1 MHHPLATNLFIEMI
15 IPMKTIVK
23 IDPEKEYQNA
33 KNILASTGQDLLDTN
48 SLKGLDSSIE
58 NLITVARVLIER
70 EEKRRGKKKN
80 KIPKEN
86 KPKKGRKK
94 GQERKE
100 VKKLPSER
108 YPNLEIK
115 EKTIY
120 PSHTPDCPCCG
131 SEMKLSGLFD
141 ITEKLETIP
150 KKYYI
155 QRYKRPKF
163 NCGKC
168 HGAIVNT
175 AALASIIPSSNYGD
189 SLVIDA
195 TLSKFCDLIP
205 MERYT
210 QIAFRADLM
219 DIPAQ
224 SLIGLTHH
232 LADFMYPVYDKI
244 KTEVLSDELLLA
256 DETTHKM
263 LEGDDTQNWYLWG
276 FFNKRAS
283 YFEAHGT
290 RSGDVALEFL
300 KRSSAKYLMSDGYS
314 GYNKAAKI
322 LKKEFNREVLL
333 AGCNAHAIRYFK
345 DASERWKEECAP
357 FLKIYG
363 DIYELEKQIKS
374 FKSKDDEKALFRRQM
389 LPLFAELKR
398 LCENELPKAMPNSY
412 FAKALKYFLNQYDGL
427 ILCTSNLSIPLDNNH
442 SEREVRPSVVGR
454 KTWYGTHSKRGAE
467 TLQIHF
473 SIVGS
478 CKVNNVNPRKYYP
491 WVVDQIHQGKEILT
505 PYQYSKL

>member
-1 MHHPLATNLFIEMI
+1 MH
-15 IPMKTIVK
+15 
-23 IDPEKEYQNA
+23 
-33 KNILASTGQDLLDTN
+33 S
-48 SLKGLDSSIE
+48 LDSSLE

-70 EEKRRGKKKN
+70 EERRRGKKKD
-80 KIPKEN
+80 KVPKEN
-86 KPKKGRKK
+86 KPMKGRKK
-94 GQERKE
+94 GSKRKE

-108 YPNLEIK
+108 YPNLEVK

-120 PSHTPDCPCCG
+120 PERTPDCPCCE

-141 ITEKLETIP
+141 TTEKLEIIP

-155 QRYKRPKF
+155 QRDKRPKF

-175 AALASIIPSSNYGD
+175 PALPSIIPSSNYGD
-189 SLVIDA
+189 SMIVDA

-210 QIAFRADLM
+210 QMAYRAEVMDL
-219 DIPAQ
+219 PAQ
-224 SLIGLTHH
+224 SLIGLTHQ
-232 LADFMYPVYDKI
+232 LADFLYPVYDKI
-244 KTEVLSDELLLA
+244 KNEVLNDEILLA

-263 LEGDDTQNWYLWG
+263 LEGDETSSWYLWG

-290 RSGDVALEFL
+290 RSGDVALDFL
-300 KRSSAKYLMSDGYS
+300 KRSQAKYLMTDAYG
-314 GYNKAAKI
+314 GYNKAVRL
-322 LKKEFNREVLL
+322 LKKDYNREVLL
-333 AGCNAHAIRYFK
+333 AGCNAHAVRYFK
-345 DASERWKEECAP
+345 DASGKWKEECRP
-357 FLKIYG
+357 FLEIYGKIYDLEEQINSG
-363 DIYELEKQIKS
+363 ELKEEEKLELRKEMI
-374 FKSKDDEKALFRRQM
+374 
-389 LPLFAELKR
+389 PLFEDLKKK
-398 LCENELPKAMPNSY
+398 CEEELPDAMPESY

-427 ILCTSNLSIPLDNNH
+427 ILCTTNIVIPLDNNH

-478 CKVNNVNPRKYYP
+478 CKVNNINPRKYYA
-491 WVVDQIHQGKEILT
+491 WIVDRIHRGKEVLT
-505 PYQYSKL
+505 PYQYSQLKEIQ

>member
-1 MHHPLATNLFIEMI
+1 
-15 IPMKTIVK
+15 MKTVVK
-23 IDPEKEYQNA
+23 INPEEEYEKAKE
-33 KNILASTGQDLLDTN
+33 ILETSGVELLDTPSLHSLN
-48 SLKGLDSSIE
+48 SSLE
-58 NLITVARVLIER
+58 NLITVARVLMER
-70 EEKRRGKKKN
+70 EEKRRGKKKDEV
-80 KIPKEN
+80 PKEN

-94 GQERKE
+94 GDKRKE
-100 VKKLPSER
+100 IKKLPSVR
-108 YPNLEIK
+108 YPNLEVK

-120 PSHTPDCPCCG
+120 PEKTPDCPCCG

-141 ITEKLETIP
+141 TTEKLETIP

-175 AALASIIPSSNYGD
+175 AALPSIVSSSNYGD
-189 SLVIDA
+189 SMIIDA

-205 MERYT
+205 MERYV
-210 QIAFRADLM
+210 QMAYRAEVIDL
-219 DIPAQ
+219 PPQ
-224 SLIGLTHH
+224 SLIGLTHQ
-232 LADFMYPVYDKI
+232 LADFLYPIYSKL
-244 KTEVLSDELLLA
+244 KGEVQTDEILLA

-263 LEGDDTQNWYLWG
+263 LEGDDTSSWYLWG

-300 KRSSAKYLMSDGYS
+300 KGSKTKYLMTDGYA
-314 GYNKAAKI
+314 GYNKAVKT
-322 LKKEFNREVLL
+322 LKKESKRVVLL

-345 DASERWKEECAP
+345 DASDKWKEECEP
-357 FLKIYG
+357 FLIIYGKIYDLERQISSG
-363 DIYELEKQIKS
+363 ELKEDKQLELRK
-374 FKSKDDEKALFRRQM
+374 KM
-389 LPLFAELKR
+389 LPLFEDLRKKCETELAV
-398 LCENELPKAMPNSY
+398 AMPGSY
-412 FAKALKYFLNQYDGL
+412 FAKALKYFLNQYNEL
-427 ILCTSNLSIPLDNNH
+427 ILCTTNIAIPLDNNH

-467 TLQIHF
+467 TLQVHF

-478 CKVNNVNPRKYYP
+478 CKVNNINPRNYYA
-491 WVVDQIHQGKEILT
+491 WIVDRIHKEKEVLT
-505 PYQYSKL
+505 PYQYSQLKGIQ